1 VSGNLKFLTG
11 HARRATRVK
20 IYKDNE
26 FEGKDN
32 EVEGMKTAGDLDKDE
47 A

>member
-1 VSGNLKFLTG
+1 MMKLWTVSVKKLLTG

-20 IYKDNE
+20 VY
-26 FEGKDN
+26 KDN